1 MGTLY
6 DPDLQDAPVYPVL
19 FEIMQNNKV
28 VQIVN
33 PKKDF
38 VIRCS
43 VYVPSV
49 LKQLIAKY
57 DHFVYATLLADGKP
71 ISQQVGTMNANY
83 DLNDSIAQF
92 MVKFECDNL
101 DNLNQINLQMAITAK
116 HSGEM
121 GIGESLRVGRFINT
135 CLPLENSHE

>member
-6 DPDLQDAPVYPVL
+6 DPDIQDAPVYPVL
-19 FEIMQNNKV
+19 FKIIQNNKV

-49 LKQLIAKY
+49 LKKQIAKY
-57 DHFVYATLLADGKP
+57 DHFIYATLLANEQP

-83 DLNDSIAQF
+83 GLNDSIAQF

-101 DNLNQINLQMAITAK
+101 DNLNQINLQLAITPK
-116 HSGEM
+116 HKGEM
-121 GIGESLRVGRFINT
+121 GIGESIRVGRFVNT
-135 CLPLENSHE
+135 YIPLGGKA

>member
-6 DPDLQDAPVYPVL
+6 DPDIQDAPVYPVL
-19 FEIMQNNKV
+19 FEIIQNNKV

-49 LKQLIAKY
+49 LKQQIAKY
-57 DHFVYATLLADGKP
+57 DHFIYATLLANEQP

-83 DLNDSIAQF
+83 GLNDSIAQF

-101 DNLNQINLQMAITAK
+101 DNLNQINLQLAITPK
-116 HSGEM
+116 HKGEM
-121 GIGESLRVGRFINT
+121 GIGESIRVGRFVNT
-135 CLPLENSHE
+135 YIPLGGKA